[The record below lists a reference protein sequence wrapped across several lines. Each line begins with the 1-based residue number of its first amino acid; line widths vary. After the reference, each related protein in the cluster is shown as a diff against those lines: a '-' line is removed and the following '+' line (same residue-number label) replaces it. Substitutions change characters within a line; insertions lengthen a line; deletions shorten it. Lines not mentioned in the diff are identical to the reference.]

1 MKLPYQG
8 TPHWPGTL
16 MALVALAALAP
27 APAPAGSSANCS
39 FSATPLAFGKYVPTS
54 ASPSDFTATIS
65 VTCTTSGP
73 TPAPIRGTIAL
84 AGGTGPSVRQLTDG
98 VHRLRYQLYL
108 DPTRSVLWGDSNG
121 GSSTASISGIVAPTT
136 PFRQVLTVY
145 GRILARQSDASVGI
159 YADQITAVLNY

>member
-1 MKLPYQG
+1 MKP
-8 TPHWPGTL
+8 PHQNKPNWPGSLLAL
-16 MALVALAALAP
+16 MVLAALAAGP
-27 APAPAGSSANCS
+27 ARASGGANCS
-39 FSATPLAFGKYVPTS
+39 VSATPLAFGKYVPTS
-54 ASPSDFTATIS
+54 TSPADFTATIS

-73 TPAPIRGTIAL
+73 TPAAIRGTIAL

-108 DPTRSVLWGDSNG
+108 DPTRSVLWGDGNG
-121 GSSTASISGIVAPTT
+121 GSSTASLSGIVAPTT

-145 GRILARQSDASVGI
+145 GRILARQSGAPVGL